1 VKRKK
6 KGIKVNLDCL
16 MTKQLRG
23 KRQILLPINSEGISH
38 KKKRPKTQ
46 ETKSQRNSF
55 SHPFPLNIKK
65 P

>member
-1 VKRKK
+1 
-6 KGIKVNLDCL
+6 

-38 KKKRPKTQ
+38 KKKRPKTK